1 MDFIM
6 LSVLMALI
14 PMFLNVGLL
23 YIIGIKMPKDQRTII
38 FIFLL
43 VCLIFWQLEAVF
55 LRISSTYETKV
66 IIDRSLCIGWIFVG
80 SFLFHFVSDLVNF
93 SFAKSWRFK
102 FLNFGI
108 TLVFFLLYLNYPQ
121 PHVFSEHPFFGSI
134 PTIRPGS
141 PDIIIRLWI
150 SFQAFFAMVLT
161 SKFLIENHHKKS
173 QAKRVTQVKWVLAGI
188 IPPILAGFVTHVVFP
203 WIGVGEVSL
212 TSSLMTIFTVCAYFG
227 MKKADLFNYFEL
239 IPLEKV
245 MREMSNF
252 FILFDK
258 DLHVILRNDYAD
270 RLIFN
275 KNSSNTISLES
286 FLTPESTRR
295 LIRTID
301 QKDEVMWLDRLSFL
315 DLDQE
320 TLPSKAVIQ
329 KIVINKNPV
338 LYLLIGTDGKELLE
352 YKQKLSS
359 FKEYFKYF
367 LKTSNESFFELDPES
382 GRIRWNGSE
391 HKIFGPNPQLDVFSF
406 EGFKKYFGKSGS
418 SSEFKKFVQWKDSDD
433 KNPLTLHFEITDCKE
448 KIQNLTLNAIKLTKG
463 SGNNNLK
470 IIGSLRDV
478 SSEFDFFQQ
487 ISKRDLALK
496 EIVWL
501 QSHKVRA
508 PLANI
513 LALTDLLKTDE
524 DLSET
529 SKKEFLTALE
539 VSARQL
545 DTVIKEIVN
554 KASVPDENT

>member
-1 MDFIM
+1 MEFNL
-6 LSVLMALI
+6 LSVLLALI
-14 PMFLNVGLL
+14 PMFLNLGLL
-23 YIIGIKMPKDQRTII
+23 YIIGVRMPKDQRTII

-43 VCLIFWQLEAVF
+43 LCLIFWQLEAVF

-80 SFLFHFVSDLVNF
+80 SFLLHFVSDLVNF
-93 SFAKSWRFK
+93 PIAKSWRFK
-102 FLNFGI
+102 VLNYGV

-150 SFQAFFAMVLT
+150 SFQAYFAMVLPF
-161 SKFLIENHHKKS
+161 KFLIENYHKKS
-173 QAKRVTQVKWVLAGI
+173 QSKRVTQVKWVLAGI
-188 IPPILAGFVTHVVFP
+188 IPPIIAGFVTHVVFP
-203 WIGVGEVSL
+203 WFGIGEVSL
-212 TSSLMTIFTVCAYFG
+212 TSSLMTIFTVCAFLG

-258 DLHVILRNDYAD
+258 ELHVILRNDYAD

-275 KNSSNTISLES
+275 EASSNTISLETY
-286 FLTPESTRR
+286 LTPESTRR
-295 LIRTID
+295 LYRTID
-301 QKDEVMWLDRLSFL
+301 QKDEVMWLDRLNFL
-315 DLDQE
+315 DSNQGP
-320 TLPSKAVIQ
+320 LPSKAVIQ
-329 KIVINKNPV
+329 KILINKNPV

-367 LKTSNESFFELDPES
+367 LKTSNESFFELDPET

-391 HKIFGPNPQLDVFSF
+391 QKIFGSNPQLDVFSF
-406 EGFKKYFGKSGS
+406 EGFKKYFSKSGS
-418 SSEFKKFVQWKDSDD
+418 SSEFEKFIKWMDSDER
-433 KNPLTLHFEITDCKE
+433 KPMILHFEITEFKE
-448 KIQNLTLNAIKLTKG
+448 KTQNLTLNAIKLTKG
-463 SGNNNLK
+463 SGSNNMK
-470 IIGSLRDV
+470 IIGTLRDV

-513 LALTDLLKTDE
+513 LGLTNILKTD
-524 DLSET
+524 DDFSEA
-529 SKKEFLTALE
+529 SRREFLTALE
-539 VSARQL
+539 LSANQL
-545 DTVIKEIVN
+545 DMVIKEIVT
-554 KASVPDENT
+554 KASEPNENS

>member
-1 MDFIM
+1 MEFNL
-6 LSVLMALI
+6 LSVLLALI
-14 PMFLNVGLL
+14 PMFLNLGLL
-23 YIIGIKMPKDQRTII
+23 YIIGVRMPKDQRTII

-43 VCLIFWQLEAVF
+43 LCLIFWQLEAVF
-55 LRISSTYETKV
+55 LRVSSTYETKV

-80 SFLFHFVSDLVNF
+80 SFLLHFVSDLVNF
-93 SFAKSWRFK
+93 PIAKSWRFK
-102 FLNFGI
+102 VFNYGV

-150 SFQAFFAMVLT
+150 SFQAYFAMVLPF
-161 SKFLIENHHKKS
+161 KFLIENYHKKS
-173 QAKRVTQVKWVLAGI
+173 QSKRVTQVKWVLAGI
-188 IPPILAGFVTHVVFP
+188 IPPIIAGFVTHVVFP
-203 WIGVGEVSL
+203 WFGIGEVSL
-212 TSSLMTIFTVCAYFG
+212 TSSLMTIFTVCAFLG
-227 MKKADLFNYFEL
+227 MRKADLFNYFEL

-275 KNSSNTISLES
+275 EASSNTISLETY
-286 FLTPESTRR
+286 LTPESTRR
-295 LIRTID
+295 LYRTID
-301 QKDEVMWLDRLSFL
+301 QKDEVMWLDRLNFL
-315 DLDQE
+315 DSNQGS
-320 TLPSKAVIQ
+320 LPSKAVIQ
-329 KIVINKNPV
+329 KILINKNPV

-391 HKIFGPNPQLDVFSF
+391 HKIFGPNPQLDVYSF
-406 EGFKKYFGKSGS
+406 EGFKKYFSKSGS
-418 SSEFKKFVQWKDSDD
+418 SSEFEKFIKWMDSDD
-433 KNPLTLHFEITDCKE
+433 RKPMILHFEITEFKE
-448 KIQNLTLNAIKLTKG
+448 KTQNLTLNAIKLTKG
-463 SGNNNLK
+463 SGSNNMK
-470 IIGSLRDV
+470 IIGTLRDV

-513 LALTDLLKTDE
+513 LGLTNILKTD
-524 DLSET
+524 DDFSEA
-529 SKKEFLTALE
+529 SRREFLTALE
-539 VSARQL
+539 LSANQL
-545 DTVIKEIVN
+545 DMVIKEIVT
-554 KASVPDENT
+554 KASEPNENS

>member
-43 VCLIFWQLEAVF
+43 FCLIFWQFEEVL
-55 LRISSTYETKV
+55 LRIASTREAKV
-66 IIDRSLCIGWIFVG
+66 LIDDFLCMGWIFVG
-80 SFLFHFVSDLVNF
+80 SFLLHFISDLVNF
-93 SFAKSWRFK
+93 PFAKSWRFK
-102 FLNFGI
+102 ILNYGI
-108 TLVFFLLYLNYPQ
+108 TFLFFLLYLNYPQ
-121 PHVFSEHPFFGSI
+121 PTVFTEHSFFGSI
-134 PTIRPGS
+134 PSVRPGS
-141 PDIIIRLWI
+141 PDIFKRLWI
-150 SFQAFFAMVLT
+150 SFQAFFGLVLMLN
-161 SKFLIENHHKKS
+161 FLKENHHDKS
-173 QAKRVTQVKWVLAGI
+173 QYKRVTQVKWVLAGI
-188 IPPILAGFVTHVVFP
+188 IPPVLAGFVTHVVFP
-203 WIGVGEVSL
+203 WIGVAEL
-212 TSSLMTIFTVCAYFG
+212 AITSPTMTVFSVCTYFG

-245 MREMSNF
+245 MKEMSNF
-252 FILFDK
+252 FILFDRN
-258 DLHVILRNDYAD
+258 LNVILKNDYAD

-286 FLTPESTRR
+286 FLTPESKRR
-295 LIRTID
+295 LTQTIE
-301 QKDEVMWLDRLSFL
+301 QEEEEMWLDHLHFL
-315 DLDQE
+315 DSNQGL
-320 TLPSKAVIQ
+320 LPSKAVIQ
-329 KIVINKNPV
+329 KIEINKNPI

-524 DLSET
+524 DLCET

-554 KASVPDENT
+554 KASVPDEST